1 MTEENISLEAY
12 SSLLQGSI
20 TYILTKS
27 DTTWIPYEF
36 LPSTVQTKMLLC
48 GSNKSPIFLTDWK
61 YILQNPGMADWSV
74 ICSIIKHLPAPAV
87 LYITHDIHVPPQALT
102 FFQKVIPSISC
113 SVIIER
119 TEAQLPSVGFS
130 TMDSIFFPVIPVAM
144 IQPMIPVF
152 QQIIKQ
158 LSTMKAIDAA
168 TLLQQVAP
176 LKLGLVLAKNGEGKW
191 RIYWYRPEESK
202 APTEGL
208 MKGQIAG
215 WLRLLAALL
224 E

>member
-12 SSLLQGSI
+12 SSLLQGTI
-20 TYILTKS
+20 TYILAKS
-27 DTTWIPYEF
+27 DVTWIPYEF
-36 LPSTVQTKMLLC
+36 LPSTVQTKMLVC
-48 GSNKSPIFLTDWK
+48 GANKAPILLTDWK
-61 YILQNPGMADWSV
+61 YILQNPGMPDWSV

-87 LYITHDIHVPPQALT
+87 VYIARDIHIPPQALT
-102 FFQKVIPSISC
+102 YFQKVIPSIGC
-113 SVIIER
+113 SIIIER

-130 TMDSIFFPVIPVAM
+130 TMDSIFFPVIPVAL

-152 QQIIKQ
+152 QQIVKQ

>member
-1 MTEENISLEAY
+1 MTQENISLEAY

-48 GSNKSPIFLTDWK
+48 GSNKSPIFLTNWK
-61 YILQNPGMADWSV
+61 YILQNPGMGDWSV

-119 TEAQLPSVGFS
+119 TEAQLPTLNFP
-130 TMDSIFFPVIPVAM
+130 TMDSMFFPIISVPQ
-144 IQPMIPVF
+144 IQSMSNVL
-152 QQIIKQ
+152 QQIIRQ
-158 LSTMKAIDAA
+158 FPSIKAID
-168 TLLQQVAP
+168 TNSLLQQVAP
-176 LKLGLVLAKNGEGKW
+176 LKLGLVLAKNTEGKW

-202 APTEGL
+202 PPNEGL
-208 MKGQIAG
+208 LKAQIAS
-215 WLRLLAALL
+215 WLRAFAALMD
-224 E
+224 